1 MNIPAETQI
10 KATIQPGSVLYF
22 VETTFAS
29 RKPHYFVV
37 LNQAPMTDELIVLV
51 CSSSRIEQVKE
62 RVRRRHWPESTLVE
76 IKKEEYD
83 DFTEETSIIN
93 CNYVLTRTIEQIIE
107 KRKKGELEF
116 KKIMDIALVE
126 KLRKGV
132 WDSPK
137 VSKELKEK
145 YLPPAPNDISLS

>member
-10 KATIQPGSVLYF
+10 RATIQPGSVFYF

-29 RKPHYFVV
+29 REPHYFIV
-37 LNQAPMTDELIVLV
+37 LNQTPDTDELIVLV
-51 CSSSRIEQVKE
+51 CSSSKIERVKE

-76 IKKEEYD
+76 ITKAEYD
-83 DFTEETSIIN
+83 DFSEDTSIIN
-93 CNYVLTRTIEQIIE
+93 CNYVMTRPIEQIIE
-107 KRKKGELEF
+107 KRKKEELKC
-116 KKIMDIALVE
+116 KKIMDMALVDT
-126 KLRKGV
+126 LRKGV

-145 YLPPAPNDISLS
+145 YLPPVT